1 MQSNHIG
8 SKAIVLAVALS
19 QLLWGCEAVKV
30 ITDIGTS
37 IAVSQGSI
45 SDDRAESIRK
55 SSEAVSKAFTDI
67 TPEQE
72 YYIGRAVGASI
83 IGQYE
88 PYVNA
93 TATRYLNLLGQSIAR
108 ASDLPVTYAGY
119 RFLILDSDEI
129 NAFAAPGGLIFITRG
144 MLRCCTD
151 EDTVAAVVA
160 HEIAHVQARHGLQA
174 IKKSRITEA
183 LTIIGAESA
192 KQFGDAD
199 LAKLTETFEASIR
212 DVTTTLVNN
221 GYSRAFEY
229 QADQIAGELLL
240 RLGFDPAALPVMLT
254 EMKQRLDG
262 DQRGFARTHPAP
274 SDRIVRLAN
283 LSGLPSAE
291 PPVARWQRFSQSLAG
306 I

>member
-1 MQSNHIG
+1 MQINRTG
-8 SKAIVLAVALS
+8 SKQLILFICVLL
-19 QLLWGCEAVKV
+19 LLWGCETMKV
-30 ITDIGTS
+30 VTDIGTS

-45 SDDRAESIRK
+45 SDDQAESIRK
-55 SSEAVSKAFTDI
+55 SSAAVGKAFTDI

-83 IGQYE
+83 VGQYK
-88 PYVNA
+88 PYTGA
-93 TATRYLNLLGQSIAR
+93 AATRYLNLLGQSIAR
-108 ASDLPVTYAGY
+108 ASELPITYGGY
-119 RFLILDSDEI
+119 HFLILDSDEI

-144 MLRCCTD
+144 MLRCCQD
-151 EDTVAAVVA
+151 EDALAAVVA

-199 LAKLTETFEASIR
+199 LAQLTETFEASVR
-212 DVTTTLVNN
+212 DVTTTLVNR

-229 QADQIAGELLL
+229 EADQVAGDLLQ
-240 RLGFDPAALPVMLT
+240 RLGYDPAALSIMLT
-254 EMKQRLDG
+254 EMQRRLVG
-262 DQRGFARTHPAP
+262 DQRGFARTHPVP
-274 SDRIVRLAN
+274 SDRIVRLAH
-283 LSGLPSAE
+283 LSGLPSDA
-291 PPVARWQRFSQSLAG
+291 PPLVRWQRFSQNMAG